1 MNRVG
6 SSCIM
11 NDGASDLRRWRELR
25 CNDAKLK
32 ITPTN
37 QSLILARDPARS
49 GAGPSS
55 LLRQA
60 SQWAAGGAALKRV
73 TILAARPDATVVV
86 QADYFSDDEAS
97 SVVDAQRP
105 AVEQVSHNAM
115 TVVGRNPTTLS
126 GPAATSPYRNPI
138 QLYTSVQRGL
148 EDTKS
153 ALLDVLA

>member
-6 SSCIM
+6 SRIM
-11 NDGASDLRRWRELR
+11 NDGASSLRRRRELR

-37 QSLILARDPARS
+37 QSLILARDPARPG
-49 GAGPSS
+49 GASNS

-86 QADYFSDDEAS
+86 QADYFSDEETPS
-97 SVVDAQRP
+97 IDAQRP
-105 AVEQVSHNAM
+105 AVEPISQHAM
-115 TVVGRNPTTLS
+115 TVVGRNLSTLS
-126 GPAATSPYRNPI
+126 GPAPSSPYRNPI

-148 EDTKS
+148 EDKKA

>member
-1 MNRVG
+1 
-6 SSCIM
+6 
-11 NDGASDLRRWRELR
+11 
-25 CNDAKLK
+25 LK

-49 GAGPSS
+49 RGGSNS

-60 SQWAAGGAALKRV
+60 SEWAAGGPALKRV

-86 QADYFSDDEAS
+86 QADYFSDEEAPS
-97 SVVDAQRP
+97 VDAQLP
-105 AVEQVSHNAM
+105 AVEQISHTAM
-115 TVVGRNPTTLS
+115 TVVGKNPTTLS
-126 GPAATSPYRNPI
+126 APAATSSYRNPI

-148 EDTKS
+148 GNTKA

>member
-1 MNRVG
+1 
-6 SSCIM
+6 M
-11 NDGASDLRRWRELR
+11 NDGASGLRRGCELR

-49 GAGPSS
+49 GAGPNS

-86 QADYFSDDEAS
+86 QADYFSDEEAAPS
-97 SVVDAQRP
+97 IDAQLP
-105 AVEQVSHNAM
+105 AVEQISHHAM
-115 TVVGRNPTTLS
+115 TVVGKNPTILS
-126 GPAATSPYRNPI
+126 APAATSSYRNPI

-148 EDTKS
+148 DDTKA

>member
-1 MNRVG
+1 
-6 SSCIM
+6 M
-11 NDGASDLRRWRELR
+11 NDGASGLRRGRELR

-49 GAGPSS
+49 GAGPNS

-86 QADYFSDDEAS
+86 QADYFSHEEAPS
-97 SVVDAQRP
+97 IDAQLP
-105 AVEQVSHNAM
+105 AVEQISHHAM
-115 TVVGRNPTTLS
+115 TVVGKNPTILS
-126 GPAATSPYRNPI
+126 APAATSSYRNPI

-148 EDTKS
+148 DDTKA

>member
-1 MNRVG
+1 
-6 SSCIM
+6 M
-11 NDGASDLRRWRELR
+11 NDGASGLRRRREFR

-49 GAGPSS
+49 GGAPNS

-60 SQWAAGGAALKRV
+60 PPWAAGGAALKRV

-86 QADYFSDDEAS
+86 QADYFSAEEAAS
-97 SVVDAQRP
+97 VDAQRP
-105 AVEQVSHNAM
+105 ALEQISQHAM
-115 TVVGRNPTTLS
+115 TVVDRNPSTLG
-126 GPAATSPYRNPI
+126 GPAASSPYRNPI

-148 EDTKS
+148 EDTKA

>member
-1 MNRVG
+1 MEHRV
-6 SSCIM
+6 CAA
-11 NDGASDLRRWRELR
+11 GANYA

-49 GAGPSS
+49 DASPSS

-73 TILAARPDATVVV
+73 TFLAARSDATLVV
-86 QADYFSDDEAS
+86 QADYFSDEEAPS
-97 SVVDAQRP
+97 VDAQLT
-105 AVEQVSHNAM
+105 AVEPISHHAI
-115 TVVGRNPTTLS
+115 TVVGKNPTTLS
-126 GPAATSPYRNPI
+126 APAPTSPYRNPI

-148 EDTKS
+148 QDTRA